1 MTKIYLSG
9 PMTGYPDYNKA
20 AFADAA
26 FQLRELGFDVVNPHQ
41 LPEPVLLPGDEE
53 YNWRQ
58 YLARDAERIIS
69 DTSIEGVVVLPGW
82 EKSRGSTL
90 ECCIAQSIGLKVYKL
105 EAVLKAANDIKAGE
119 NKNERN

>member
-1 MTKIYLSG
+1 MTKVYLSG
-9 PMTGYPDYNKA
+9 PMTGYPDFNKA

-41 LPEPVLLPGDEE
+41 MPEPFLKPGDDE

-58 YLARDAERIIS
+58 YLARDIEKIIG
-69 DTSIEGVVVLPGW
+69 DTSIDGIVVLPGW
-82 EKSRGSTL
+82 ENSRGSTL
-90 ECCIAQSIGLKVYKL
+90 ECRIAQNLGLNVYKL